1 MKSDIQPEPNLSPI
15 MGWHPSIG
23 LKQAEEKVPDQDGAE
38 WKQQFNIGPKLNSH
52 PEQDP
57 ESKSWP
63 KMGPEPKSE
72 PDRGTAEVPA
82 QEELKSW
89 PKQWLKLK

>member
-1 MKSDIQPEPNLSPI
+1 ML
-15 MGWHPSIG
+15 GWHPSIG
-23 LKQAEEKVPDQDGAE
+23 LKQAGAKVADQDGAE
-38 WKQQFNIGPKLNSH
+38 WKQQLNTGPKLPLL

-72 PDRGTAEVPA
+72 PARGMAEVSA
-82 QEELKSW
+82 QKELKTW
-89 PKQWLKLK
+89 PEQ